1 MLASVLFVFLIFV
14 LFVVNFTTKG
24 TKIFTKSHGGLL
36 RKNYFF
42 TSGFIASRLSF
53 IQAIFPFTISLSSS

>member
-24 TKIFTKSHGGLL
+24 TKTFTKGHGVFISQNII
-36 RKNYFF
+36 RYYPFSFYF
-42 TSGFIASRLSF
+42 
-53 IQAIFPFTISLSSS
+53 